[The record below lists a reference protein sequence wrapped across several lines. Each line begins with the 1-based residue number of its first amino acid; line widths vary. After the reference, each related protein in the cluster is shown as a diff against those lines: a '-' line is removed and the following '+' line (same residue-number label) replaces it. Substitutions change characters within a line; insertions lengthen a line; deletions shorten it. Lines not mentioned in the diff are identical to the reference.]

1 MKKIICLFLSF
12 NLAFAN
18 LENFNVGTWN
28 LQGSSAATE
37 SKWSVS
43 VRQLVSGANPL
54 DILMIQEAGT
64 LPRTATPTG
73 RHVQQ
78 GGTPI
83 DEYEWNLGTLSR
95 PDRVFIYY
103 SRVDVGANRVNLAI
117 VSRMQAEEVIVLPPP
132 TTVSRPIIGIR
143 NGNDAFFNIHA
154 LANGGTDVGAI
165 ITAVDAHFANMPQ
178 VNWMIAGDFNRDPST
193 ITSTVDREL
202 ANRIRVVFPTSATQ
216 ASGGTLDYAITGNS
230 NRQQTYTPP
239 LLAAIITLAFATPTG
254 DLKDFTEMVSIRSL
268 ETGIFLSAFRDTS
281 KDPIDQNW
289 NIKEIVLSDELK
301 QKDKLADELPFGYVQ
316 FTNPKESDLCLA
328 ILEDGTFGAKS
339 CQDDLKDGKL
349 ETVFSIMPTTTS
361 AVQIRSLVLESD
373 ECIVTFFNP
382 NIPIQKR
389 FGIAPCTLDPIFFA
403 EVNELMIIT
412 PPLTAA
418 TPLE

>member
-1 MKKIICLFLSF
+1 MKKIITLFF
-12 NLAFAN
+12 MF
-18 LENFNVGTWN
+18 
-28 LQGSSAATE
+28 
-37 SKWSVS
+37 
-43 VRQLVSGANPL
+43 
-54 DILMIQEAGT
+54 
-64 LPRTATPTG
+64 
-73 RHVQQ
+73 
-78 GGTPI
+78 
-83 DEYEWNLGTLSR
+83 
-95 PDRVFIYY
+95 
-103 SRVDVGANRVNLAI
+103 
-117 VSRMQAEEVIVLPPP
+117 
-132 TTVSRPIIGIR
+132 
-143 NGNDAFFNIHA
+143 
-154 LANGGTDVGAI
+154 
-165 ITAVDAHFANMPQ
+165 
-178 VNWMIAGDFNRDPST
+178 
-193 ITSTVDREL
+193 
-202 ANRIRVVFPTSATQ
+202 
-216 ASGGTLDYAITGNS
+216 
-230 NRQQTYTPP
+230 
-239 LLAAIITLAFATPTG
+239 ITLAFATPTG

-349 ETVFSIMPTTTS
+349 ETVFSIMPTTTL

>member
-143 NGNDAFFNIHA
+143 NGNDAFFQY
-154 LANGGTDVGAI
+154 
-165 ITAVDAHFANMPQ
+165 P
-178 VNWMIAGDFNRDPST
+178 
-193 ITSTVDREL
+193 
-202 ANRIRVVFPTSATQ
+202 
-216 ASGGTLDYAITGNS
+216 
-230 NRQQTYTPP
+230 
-239 LLAAIITLAFATPTG
+239 
-254 DLKDFTEMVSIRSL
+254 
-268 ETGIFLSAFRDTS
+268 
-281 KDPIDQNW
+281 
-289 NIKEIVLSDELK
+289 
-301 QKDKLADELPFGYVQ
+301 
-316 FTNPKESDLCLA
+316 C
-328 ILEDGTFGAKS
+328 
-339 CQDDLKDGKL
+339 
-349 ETVFSIMPTTTS
+349 FS
-361 AVQIRSLVLESD
+361 
-373 ECIVTFFNP
+373 
-382 NIPIQKR
+382 
-389 FGIAPCTLDPIFFA
+389 
-403 EVNELMIIT
+403 
-412 PPLTAA
+412 
-418 TPLE
+418 